1 MRIVI
6 YYIHCQN
13 IYYTITVFL
22 FQSNCLLATNFN
34 FHIQLSMQPD
44 GVTYDFQT
52 LTIWEFIVWNIG
64 GVWHQLAK
72 IFALEKIIKIIGN
85 KKKTIFIIAPNPP
98 TSIRIDAPP
107 EPNIG
112 FHIFDEF
119 FLQYE
124 NTKYCFS
131 IVSIALYLLLI
142 LSDISQTTTYAF
154 ILLHTIFLYSL
165 YCSAE
170 VIVPYRYPTI
180 ELYCIVSRKFNCDG
194 TIW

>member
-13 IYYTITVFL
+13 VYYTITVFL

-85 KKKTIFIIAPNPP
+85 KKKTIFIIAPPP
-98 TSIRIDAPP
+98 YISTNWCSPW
-107 EPNIG
+107 
-112 FHIFDEF
+112 
-119 FLQYE
+119 
-124 NTKYCFS
+124 TKYRFS
-131 IVSIALYLLLI
+131 YIWWILPPIREYKILLFYSFNSFISSSHTFRYISNHNICIHPSSYHLSLLLVLFRRSNCTVPLPNNRI
-142 LSDISQTTTYAF
+142 VLYRFSQ
-154 ILLHTIFLYSL
+154 I
-165 YCSAE
+165 
-170 VIVPYRYPTI
+170 
-180 ELYCIVSRKFNCDG
+180 
-194 TIW
+194 